1 MKDEFCIMPESHLY
15 ETKRRNG
22 LERHEVFFGSGRR
35 KKSIDRGLVVF
46 LTPEQHRGAQ
56 GAHHNRTYDLAL
68 KRIAQRAAMQ
78 YYGWTVKGFIQE
90 FGKNYLM
97 E

>member
-1 MKDEFCIMPESHLY
+1 MKDEFCIMPDSCLY

-56 GAHHNRTYDLAL
+56 GAHQNRTYDLAL

-78 YYGWTVKGFIQE
+78 YYGWTADKFREI
-90 FGKNYLM
+90 FGKSYL
-97 E
+97 